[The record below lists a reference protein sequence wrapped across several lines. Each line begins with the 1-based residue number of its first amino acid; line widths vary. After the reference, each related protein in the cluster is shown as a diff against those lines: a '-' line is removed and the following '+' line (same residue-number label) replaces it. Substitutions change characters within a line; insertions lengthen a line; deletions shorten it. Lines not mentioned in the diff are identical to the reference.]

1 MSVEKKSTLKTL
13 WILLKLIIVSEYIQ
27 KLEQKSEFFGVI
39 LCTCI
44 QNLSL
49 FKILRIVDLNKKFC
63 FSLEI
68 IVLKD
73 RKGGGGCSQVFE
85 FYPLCHGELCGL
97 QALFCLFTIF
107 IFACISDTSTV
118 LRYGECML

>member
-1 MSVEKKSTLKTL
+1 MFIFLSNVCLLKKKSTLKTL
-13 WILLKLIIVSEYIQ
+13 SILLKLIIVSDYIQ

-49 FKILRIVDLNKKFC
+49 FKILRIVDLNKKYC

-73 RKGGGGCSQVFE
+73 RKGGGGGCSQGF
-85 FYPLCHGELCGL
+85 
-97 QALFCLFTIF
+97 
-107 IFACISDTSTV
+107 
-118 LRYGECML
+118 

>member
-1 MSVEKKSTLKTL
+1 MSAEKKSTLKTL
-13 WILLKLIIVSEYIQ
+13 WILLKLNIVSDYIQ

-73 RKGGGGCSQVFE
+73 RKGGVFT
-85 FYPLCHGELCGL
+85 G
-97 QALFCLFTIF
+97 I
-107 IFACISDTSTV
+107 
-118 LRYGECML
+118 